1 MISMRLKKL
10 QNYASIVQKGTFLA
24 FFIAQISKKIRLS
37 AKYTKIHKK
46 KWKMPTILDSGFL
59 NKLATPAIYCYF
71 PKKAHTKQKLKI
83 KCKINFKKFS
93 ILCADRQHNV
103 LNQDI
108 ECAH

>member
-1 MISMRLKKL
+1 MPDFYDPDKS
-10 QNYASIVQKGTFLA
+10 SSLA
-24 FFIAQISKKIRLS
+24 RVCHFVWVYK
-37 AKYTKIHKK
+37 
-46 KWKMPTILDSGFL
+46 
-59 NKLATPAIYCYF
+59 YCYF

-83 KCKINFKKFS
+83 KRKINFKKFS